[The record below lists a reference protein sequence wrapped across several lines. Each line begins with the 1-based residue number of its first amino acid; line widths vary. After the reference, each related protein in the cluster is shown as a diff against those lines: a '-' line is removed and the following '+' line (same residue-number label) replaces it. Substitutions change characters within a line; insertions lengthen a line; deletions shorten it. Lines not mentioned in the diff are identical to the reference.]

1 MCEEDVEII
10 GIILECFGLLQKLRS
25 LFSHHLG
32 TADVWLLLESDKEHL
47 ENK

>member
-1 MCEEDVEII
+1 MFWVIAKAEE
-10 GIILECFGLLQKLRS
+10 RPR